1 MVAQKD
7 GLSKSVVT
15 KSSIETEDQ
24 GREFGKSLKPG
35 ALVFLSGEL
44 GAGKTCFTKGI
55 ALGLGINEDIKSP
68 SFTIINEYVSG
79 TLPLF
84 HIDLYR
90 LGGGDIFELGIDE
103 YISRGGVT
111 VIEWAERFE
120 ETGEDYFK
128 DAVIVKLS
136 YISENE
142 RGIEIG

>member
-1 MVAQKD
+1 M
-7 GLSKSVVT
+7 VT

-111 VIEWAERFE
+111 V
-120 ETGEDYFK
+120 
-128 DAVIVKLS
+128 
-136 YISENE
+136 
-142 RGIEIG
+142 